1 MLLIHSIDDVTWE
14 GKDIKVMEQVTI
26 RPPYLPENIV
36 GNAEKAVNHV
46 KKIVSDVFHL
56 SLLVSKILS
65 LIFIGGKTG

>member
-56 SLLVSKILS
+56 SLS
-65 LIFIGGKTG
+65 LLAKFCH